1 MHLLFPGFLW
11 GVLAI
16 GVPVAIHLLQ
26 LRRPQRILFTNTG
39 FIREVELTTMKRRR
53 LQELLV
59 LLFRVLGVLFLVL
72 LFTQPYIPARQS
84 VGAGDSV
91 DVLLDASLSMQVPGE
106 NQQPL
111 LQEAVSKA
119 AALGKNFEAAT
130 HFRLLGQSRR
140 LLTQAAYL
148 NDVAMTRASGQQQGW
163 DNMLA
168 TKAGKSATQG
178 PLYVLSDF
186 QQSARSKEI
195 MKALAKSREVVLV
208 PQVARPVANVY
219 VDSVWL
225 EDALVRT
232 QVNIGLHI
240 RLKNGGNAPITDCP
254 VKVRLGK
261 QQVAAFSATLAA
273 GQTTTTVAQVQLPD
287 KQLALGQVVTED
299 RPVVFDNTFFFTLQP
314 TAGIQVVEIGAE
326 PMTAQA
332 YRAEALFAYTF
343 MKPQEVN
350 FGQLQRANL
359 VLVREATTIDASLQQ
374 ALVGVVRRSGSVVV
388 VPPGGA
394 AGREATT
401 QLLRALGVAGAQW
414 NAVAATPAMQEVA
427 MPSARDPFFREVFG
441 AQPRQAL
448 LPQVAPVLSLGRGGT
463 DILRLRDGDSYL
475 SEFKS
480 GAAGRAYV
488 FTAPFSKAYSDFTT
502 QGLFVPVLYRL
513 AMLSYQARQQPA
525 YRLTAPSV
533 ALELTPELISKSQ
546 QEVAFRLIR
555 DSLTLIPAQRL
566 RGNTLQLELP
576 PTMNQP
582 GFYELRRA
590 GRLVTTLAFNANPKE
605 SELAAYSPAELR
617 QLAGPDHP
625 NVQVLEPGAGPEALL
640 RYRAEQTGRPLWRY
654 CLLAALA
661 CLLAEAL
668 VLRFGRQKAATRPAV
683 AA

>member
-1 MHLLFPGFLW
+1 MQFLFPSFLW
-11 GVLAI
+11 GLLAVS
-16 GVPVAIHLLQ
+16 VPIVIHLLQ

-59 LLFRVLGVLFLVL
+59 LLLRVLGVIFLVL
-72 LFTQPYIPARQS
+72 LFAQPFIPARQ
-84 VGAGDSV
+84 VTDMGNDVA
-91 DVLLDASLSMQVPGE
+91 VLLDKSPSMQVLGE
-106 NQQPL
+106 GQQSL
-111 LQEAVSKA
+111 LQKALGEAVT
-119 AALGKNFEAAT
+119 LGKNFEAARR
-130 HFRLLGQSRR
+130 FRLLGQPGGT
-140 LLTQAAYL
+140 LTRAAYL
-148 NDVAMTRASGQQQGW
+148 NSVAASQVASQQPGWADVLALQAGAS
-163 DNMLA
+163 A
-168 TKAGKSATQG
+168 APG
-178 PLYVLSDF
+178 PLYVFSDF
-186 QQSARSKEI
+186 QRGTRSKEV
-195 MKALAKSREVVLV
+195 MQALAKNREVVLV
-208 PQVARPVANVY
+208 PQVARPTANVY

-225 EDALVRT
+225 EDAFVRA
-232 QVNIGLHI
+232 QVNIALHI
-240 RLKNGGNAPITDCP
+240 RLKNGGSVAITNCP

-273 GQTTTTVAQVQLPD
+273 GQTATTVVQVQLPN

-299 RPVVFDNTFFFTLQP
+299 RPATFDNNFFFTLQP
-314 TAGIQVVEIGAE
+314 AAGIQVVEIGAE
-326 PMTAQA
+326 PMAAQA

-343 MKPQEVN
+343 MKPQQAN
-350 FGQLQRANL
+350 FSQLQRANL
-359 VLVREATTIDASLQQ
+359 VLVREATIIDASLQQ
-374 ALVGVVRRSGSVVV
+374 ALVGVVRRGGSVVV

-401 QLLRALGVAGAQW
+401 QLLRVLGVAGAQW
-414 NAVAATPAMQEVA
+414 NAATATPTMQEVA

-475 SEFKS
+475 AEFKS
-480 GAAGRAYV
+480 GAAGRTYV
-488 FTAPFSKAYSDFTT
+488 FTAPFSKAYGDFTT

-513 AMLSYQARQQPA
+513 AMLSYQTRQQLA
-525 YRLTAPSV
+525 YQLTAPSLT
-533 ALELTPELISKSQ
+533 LELTPELIGKDQ
-546 QEVAFRLIR
+546 QETAFRLVR

-566 RGNTLQLELP
+566 RGTSLQLELP
-576 PTMNQP
+576 PMMSQA

-590 GRLVTTLAFNANPKE
+590 GRLVTTLAFNADPKE

-668 VLRFGRQKAATRPAV
+668 VLRFGRRAV
-683 AA
+683 AARPVVAA